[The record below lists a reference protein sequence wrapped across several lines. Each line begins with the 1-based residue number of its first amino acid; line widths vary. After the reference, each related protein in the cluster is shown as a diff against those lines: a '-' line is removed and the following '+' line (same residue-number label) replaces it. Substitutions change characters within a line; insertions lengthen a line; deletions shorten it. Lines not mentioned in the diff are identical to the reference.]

1 MRDLKTTALNM
12 LGRRENTRAE
22 LRRKL
27 LQRKYEPDDIDR
39 TLDELT
45 TAGFLD
51 DARAAKTFAR
61 HASHI
66 KGQGRNRIA
75 RELAA
80 RGVDPDLAAATLD
93 AQIDPDEEAERLRAA
108 LERKSRGKDL
118 SDRRESSKVWQALVR
133 QGFSPDA
140 VSKALRRRGQID
152 DDADR

>member
-1 MRDLKTTALNM
+1 VALDLKTTALNI
-12 LGRRENTRAE
+12 LGRRENTRAQ

-27 LQRKYEPDDIDR
+27 LQRKFDPDDIDR

-45 TAGFLD
+45 AAGFLD

-61 HASHI
+61 HAANI
-66 KGQGRNRIA
+66 RGQGRMRIA

-80 RGVDPDLAAATLD
+80 KGVDPELVAETLD
-93 AQIDPDEEAERLRAA
+93 AQIDPDEEAERLRNA
-108 LERKSRGKDL
+108 LAKRVRGRDL

-140 VSKALRRRGQID
+140 VSKALRRAGGREEE
-152 DDADR
+152 